1 MSAVLSRASGLWSRL
16 YRGETAFNFI
26 GHWRRWFAISA
37 VVILVGV
44 IALLVRG
51 LAFGIDF
58 AGGTSWQVQ
67 TAKVT
72 VAQAR
77 TALTPLGLGQA
88 TIETLGRGG
97 SRTLEVQDKV
107 TGSAAQQ
114 AAVKNEVTGK
124 LAKLAGV
131 NPSRITIEDVGP
143 TWGGEI
149 THKAVVAVIV
159 FFVVIFAYISLRF
172 EWKMAVA
179 AILAVIHDIAVTV
192 GIYALVGFQVTPE
205 TVVGVLTILG
215 YSLYDTIVVFDRV
228 KENVRGLGATG
239 RLTYAD
245 TVNLSMNQVF
255 MRSVNTSIVAVLPVL
270 SVLVIGAQLLGAT
283 TLQDFG
289 LALVIGLTSGAYSS
303 IFIASPILVLLKERE
318 PRYAA
323 IRQRLS
329 ARGETVTL
337 LTPAAAAT
345 SIGAAGGRA
354 GRGGPSIRR
363 PRAGRP
369 QDGRVVAVREPEAA
383 PAPAPAPGT
392 PPGPGDGASGGS
404 SRPLLTPG
412 GRPAAGRPAASSP
425 AQPRPRGGAAR
436 TPPRPRKKRRRR

>member
-1 MSAVLSRASGLWSRL
+1 MSAVVEGHPPGLWSRL

-37 VVILVGV
+37 VVILIGV
-44 IALLVRG
+44 VSLFARG
-51 LAFGIDF
+51 LNFGIDF

-67 TAKVT
+67 APTLT
-72 VAQAR
+72 VSQAR
-77 TALTPLGLGQA
+77 TALSPLGLGSA
-88 TIETLGRGG
+88 TIETLGQG
-97 SRTLEVQDKV
+97 SNRTLQVQDKV
-107 TGSAAQQ
+107 TGTTAHQAQ
-114 AAVKNEVTGK
+114 VKSQVTNK
-124 LAKLAGV
+124 LASLAHV
-131 NPSRITIEDVGP
+131 SPSSVTLNDVGP
-143 TWGGEI
+143 TWGSEI

-159 FFVVIFAYISLRF
+159 FFVVIFAYITVRF
-172 EWKMAVA
+172 EWKMALA
-179 AILAVIHDIAVTV
+179 AILAVIHDIVVTV

-228 KENVRGLGATG
+228 RENVRGLGASG

-255 MRSVNTSIVAVLPVL
+255 MRSINTSIVAVLPVL

-289 LALVIGLTSGAYSS
+289 LALVVGLTSGAYSS

-323 IRQRLS
+323 IRRRLA
-329 ARGETVTL
+329 ARGEGAAL
-337 LTPAAAAT
+337 LTPAAAAL
-345 SIGAAGGRA
+345 SVGAGSSS
-354 GRGGPSIRR
+354 GRGGGAPRR
-363 PRAGRP
+363 PRQGRAP
-369 QDGRVVAVREPEAA
+369 ATRVAVSDQAQEAA
-383 PAPAPAPGT
+383 PDELAEETA
-392 PPGPGDGASGGS
+392 DNGASGGS

-412 GRPAAGRPAASSP
+412 GRPPAAGGSARS
-425 AQPRPRGGAAR
+425 RPRATPQR
-436 TPPRPRKKRRRR
+436 PPPRPRKKRRRR